1 MKKAVYYP
9 ININNNNSNNNNRNN
24 NNNAGD
30 ETCGI
35 IYIYISCTMYT
46 NIRILLGKIVV

>member
-1 MKKAVYYP
+1 MKKAVYYL

-35 IYIYISCTMYT
+35 IYISCTMYT